1 MRFCRIFLP
10 LALFLSAGVSGFS
23 QNIPPEWLP
32 YTREGYYFSVKHE
45 THKKKVS
52 ESEFVEYLLG
62 LARSDVAKQI
72 KINVSDAASIEK
84 NAANGVTSVSYKAS
98 SNFSTDVTLRY
109 VETRT
114 YYDKKKR
121 EGYAIAWLS
130 KEDLQNIYTERA
142 NKVISMLDVAKKAE
156 DELKIDVALKYN
168 YWALILSYTLPE
180 DLPVIY
186 PGPNSP
192 AREELMPLPARVR
205 AKERIDA
212 LLDGLVFKFIGRS
225 EEDPLLGCLEVTY
238 GGKSVSS
245 LDYIYNDGQGFSAPM
260 QVRDGVGLVEFRAS
274 FDIRNIDIKVEVA
287 YEDESASDPEMKMA
301 LAEVEAISF
310 QDAWKRGVSVY
321 QKKPRPGKRKKHQQL
336 SPSEQ
341 LASEVS
347 AGFEQIAHASASAS
361 AAPVSTQAAS
371 APSVPEAR
379 KGSAEPASTQ
389 ADPATPA
396 AAGRKESATARK
408 GDAHTPA
415 QPKDSSALCL
425 DVVTQTLDAIGRQS
439 YSEVKELFTEEGYDT
454 FDKLLHYGNAKIL
467 DRSHIQAVPYAYG
480 YVCRSVPM
488 KFSFKSNRKSFVE
501 NVVFWFDKHGKIDN
515 LTFALDAE
523 SVKGILSKTQWTDGA
538 KMAIISFL
546 ENYKTAFALTR
557 IDYIDAIF
565 SDDALIIVGKVV
577 KKARI
582 EGGIRLEQED
592 VEYNRYTKTAYISQ
606 LRRSF
611 ASKEYINLKFANTEI
626 SKLTRGGHENFY
638 GIQLKQDYFSSN
650 YGDTGYLYLLV
661 DMEDSR
667 KPLIYVRT
675 WQPQPDPD
683 FGLYGPGNI

>member
-1 MRFCRIFLP
+1 MHFCRIFPL
-10 LALFLSAGVSGFS
+10 LALLLCISTGSFS

-32 YTREGYYFSVKHE
+32 YTREGYFFSVKHE

-114 YYDKKKR
+114 RYDKKKR
-121 EGYAIAWLS
+121 EGYAIAWIS
-130 KEDLQNIYTERA
+130 KSDLQNIYTERA
-142 NKVISMLDVAKKAE
+142 DKVISMLDVAQKAE

-192 AREELMPLPARVR
+192 AREDLMPLPARVR
-205 AKERIDA
+205 AQERIDA
-212 LLDGLVFKFIGRS
+212 LLDGLDFKYIGRS
-225 EEDPLLGCLEVTY
+225 EEDPLLGRLEVTS
-238 GGKSVSS
+238 GGRAVSS
-245 LDYIYNDGQGFSAPM
+245 LDYTYNDGLGLSAPM
-260 QVRDGVGLVEFRAS
+260 QVRDGVGLVEFRAGI
-274 FDIRNIDIKVEVA
+274 DVRNIDIKVEVA

-301 LAEVEAISF
+301 LAEVEGISF

-321 QKKPRPGKRKKHQQL
+321 QKKPRPGQRKKHQQL

-347 AGFEQIAHASASAS
+347 AGFEQMAQAAAASASSQTA
-361 AAPVSTQAAS
+361 
-371 APSVPEAR
+371 
-379 KGSAEPASTQ
+379 
-389 ADPATPA
+389 PATPA
-396 AAGRKESATARK
+396 AAGRKESAPGRK
-408 GDAHTPA
+408 GAARTPA
-415 QPKDSSALCL
+415 SAKDSSVLCFEA
-425 DVVTQTLDAIGRQS
+425 VTRVLDAIGRQA

-454 FDKLLHYGNAKIL
+454 FEKLLHYGNAKIL

-488 KFSFKSNRKSFVE
+488 KFSFKTNKKSFIE
-501 NVVFWFDKHGKIDN
+501 NVVFWWDKDGKIDN

-523 SVKGILSKTQWTDGA
+523 SVKGILSKTRWADGA

-546 ENYKTAFALTR
+546 ENYKTAFALAR
-557 IDYIDAIF
+557 LDYIDAIF

-577 KKARI
+577 KKTRI
-582 EGGIRLEQED
+582 EGGIRLERED
-592 VEYNRYTKTAYISQ
+592 VEYNRYTKAAYLSQ

-626 SKLTRGGHENFY
+626 YKLTRGGHENFY

-650 YGDTGYLYLLV
+650 YGDSGYLYLLV

-683 FGLYGPGNI
+683 FGLYGPGTI

>member
-1 MRFCRIFLP
+1 MHFCRIFPL
-10 LALFLSAGVSGFS
+10 LALLLCISTGSFS

-32 YTREGYYFSVKHE
+32 YTREGYFFSVKHE

-114 YYDKKKR
+114 RYDKKKR
-121 EGYAIAWLS
+121 EGYAIAWIS
-130 KEDLQNIYTERA
+130 KSDLQNIYTERA
-142 NKVISMLDVAKKAE
+142 DKVISMLDVAQKAE

-192 AREELMPLPARVR
+192 AREDLMPLPARVR
-205 AKERIDA
+205 AQERIDA
-212 LLDGLVFKFIGRS
+212 LLDGLDFKYIGRS
-225 EEDPLLGCLEVTY
+225 EEDPLLGRLEVTS
-238 GGKSVSS
+238 GGRAVSS
-245 LDYIYNDGQGFSAPM
+245 LDYTYNDGLGLSAPM
-260 QVRDGVGLVEFRAS
+260 QVRDGVGLVEFRAGI
-274 FDIRNIDIKVEVA
+274 DVRNIDIKVEVA

-301 LAEVEAISF
+301 LAEVEGISF

-321 QKKPRPGKRKKHQQL
+321 QKKPRPGQRKKHQQL
-336 SPSEQ
+336 IPSEQ

-347 AGFEQIAHASASAS
+347 AGFEQMAQAAAASASSQTAPARTPAS
-361 AAPVSTQAAS
+361 A
-371 APSVPEAR
+371 
-379 KGSAEPASTQ
+379 
-389 ADPATPA
+389 
-396 AAGRKESATARK
+396 
-408 GDAHTPA
+408 
-415 QPKDSSALCL
+415 KDSSVLCL
-425 DVVTQTLDAIGRQS
+425 EAVNRVLDAIGRQT
-439 YSEVKELFTEEGYDT
+439 YSEVKELFTEEGYDI
-454 FDKLLHYGNAKIL
+454 FEKLLHYGNAKIL

-488 KFSFKSNRKSFVE
+488 KFSFKTNKKSFIE
-501 NVVFWFDKHGKIDN
+501 NVVFWWDKEGKIDN

-523 SVKGILSKTQWTDGA
+523 SVKGILSKSKWTDGA

-546 ENYKTAFALTR
+546 ENYKTAFALAR
-557 IDYIDAIF
+557 LDYIDAIF

-582 EGGIRLEQED
+582 EGGIRLERED
-592 VEYNRYTKTAYISQ
+592 VEYNRYTKAAYLSQ

-626 SKLTRGGHENFY
+626 YKLTRGGHENFY

-650 YGDTGYLYLLV
+650 YGDSGYLYLLV

-683 FGLYGPGNI
+683 FGLYGPGTI